1 MTAKEYPSV
10 AEAVHSVKHGEQS
23 ARCGPVI
30 ISKVTPA
37 DFERMKVLTP
47 PALKALDMSKHMD
60 YPPVALDDL
69 SPGQNPWLD

>member
-10 AEAVHSVKHGEQS
+10 AEAVHSVKH
-23 ARCGPVI
+23 GPVI